1 MWLIKTTL
9 PILRE
14 NINKWAPNYKDS
26 YMVKKAF
33 SFEALILP
41 NMDECDLLGLIK
53 SDVVNK
59 CYA

>member
-1 MWLIKTTL
+1 
-9 PILRE
+9 
-14 NINKWAPNYKDS
+14 
-26 YMVKKAF
+26 MVKKAF

-41 NMDECDLLGLIK
+41 NMDECDLLGPIK